1 MMHILREK
9 NFAFMPKNHSL
20 VKTALNG
27 GFSYFWKDLRHMLLP
42 KKRKCSVATL
52 ITFDNNFKLVHDLD
66 FIYHEVL
73 VAEWFCRWPVTRE
86 TGVQFPFRMK
96 HFWLFALQKRP
107 FWFHFPQWREN
118 VTSLMYPIMVLEY
131 LPQKLVFLIM
141 NLTKE
146 NQ

>member
-1 MMHILREK
+1 MMHILRGK

-42 KKRKCSVATL
+42 KKRKRSVATL
-52 ITFDNNFKLVHDLD
+52 ITLDNNFKDMHDLD
-66 FIYHEVL
+66 FIYYEVL

-96 HFWLFALQKRP
+96 HFWLFALQKRHILN
-107 FWFHFPQWREN
+107 HFDSIFPNQQK
-118 VTSLMYPIMVLEY
+118 MCPIMVQQYYPEE
-131 LPQKLVFLIM
+131 VFLIPY
-141 NLTKE
+141 KKK
-146 NQ
+146 Q

>member
-1 MMHILREK
+1 
-9 NFAFMPKNHSL
+9 MPKNHSL

-73 VAEWFCRWPVTRE
+73 VAEWFCRWPVTWE

-96 HFWLFALQKRP
+96 HFWLFALQKRHILN
-107 FWFHFPQWREN
+107 HFDSIFPNQQK
-118 VTSLMYPIMVLEY
+118 MCPIMVEQY
-131 LPQKLVFLIM
+131 YPEEVFLIPHKKKHKKRKQKQF
-141 NLTKE
+141 NTFIE
-146 NQ
+146 